1 MDTKH
6 KLSLSSAPALAD
18 LASYRRLVGQ
28 LINLTITKP
37 YLAYS
42 VHIHIQ
48 FICTPTEEHLYAAH
62 RVLRYLKSAPA
73 QGLFNPNNWSLHIT
87 AFCDAAWA
95 SYPITWRSVT
105 GYYILLST
113 FLVSW
118 KTKKQAVVS
127 RSYVEAEYRVM
138 ANALCELVWLVRVLK
153 DFHIDVFTP
162 IPFFCDTNAAM
173 HIARNPVF
181 HERTKHVEIDCHV
194 VWQYVSHG
202 LVPRYISTVEQ
213 PADLFTKA
221 LPADQLS
228 RLSSKL
234 NVSNI
239 LHTLSFR
246 GVLSVLIQTELQGR
260 SILGLNSRAAAMAE
274 FGLN

>member
-18 LASYRRLVGQ
+18 PAGYRRLVGQ

-37 YLAYS
+37 DLAYS
-42 VHIHIQ
+42 VHIHSQ
-48 FICTPTEEHLYAAH
+48 FICTPIEEHLYAAH

-73 QGLFNPNNWSLHIT
+73 QGL
-87 AFCDAAWA
+87 
-95 SYPITWRSVT
+95 
-105 GYYILLST
+105 
-113 FLVSW
+113 
-118 KTKKQAVVS
+118 
-127 RSYVEAEYRVM
+127 SYVEAEYRVM
-138 ANALCELVWLVRVLK
+138 AQALCELVWLVRVLK
-153 DFHIDVFTP
+153 DFLIDVFTP

-173 HIARNPVF
+173 HIARNPIF

-194 VWQYVSHG
+194 VWQYVSPG
-202 LVPRYISTVEQ
+202 LVPWYISTVEQ

-234 NVSNI
+234 NVSNM

-246 GVLSVLIQTELQGR
+246 GC
-260 SILGLNSRAAAMAE
+260 
-274 FGLN
+274 